1 MKPMFSGHETFPL
14 RQLWLKKAYHQVF
27 KFYEADSDY
36 APKTVFQLLTLLSD
50 LVLVR
55 IWLRLLNIGH

>member
-14 RQLWLKKAYHQVF
+14 RQLWLKGISPSF